1 MSVHSQSRKQIT
13 SNHSTARWWGVAVTA
28 QCISSCPAAACKWQK
43 PMKRRDGE
51 CLFERESLPASLARG
66 RVGSSGSRRAAEEE
80 ATVMTFLLTKT
91 PLSSSKAALAANVS
105 PPVKTFKKIQL
116 KIDLAATPWG
126 RQMIRV
132 QVQAFQYKSKIGQVL
147 RVQVQMHGTVETIF

>member
-1 MSVHSQSRKQIT
+1 
-13 SNHSTARWWGVAVTA
+13 
-28 QCISSCPAAACKWQK
+28 
-43 PMKRRDGE
+43 
-51 CLFERESLPASLARG
+51 
-66 RVGSSGSRRAAEEE
+66 
-80 ATVMTFLLTKT
+80 MTFLLTKT